1 MGCQPNKGLDIQ
13 GHRGFRG
20 LYPENSLI
28 GFEKAIDLGVTT
40 LELDI
45 AITKDNEVIVT
56 HEPFISRK
64 ICLNPKGEIID
75 EKFDMQY
82 NLYKMTHNEIKLFD
96 CGSKVHPD
104 FSEQEK
110 IKVYKPLLSEVF
122 DLIKQKESDVRLNIE
137 LKSDPSYY
145 GYFTPKPKDYVTI
158 VLNTIEENGF
168 LDKVNLQSFDINIL
182 EEIHSQHPSMK
193 IALLIDGNES
203 IEEKRDQLSFKPEII
218 SPYFLL
224 LHKELVVSLQEEGY
238 KVIPWTVN
246 TESELKG
253 MLNFRVDGIITD
265 YPNRLFTILNE
276 D

>member
-1 MGCQPNKGLDIQ
+1 MGCQSKKVVDIQ

-28 GFEKAIDLGVTT
+28 GFEKAIEIGVTT

-45 AITKDNEVIVT
+45 AISKDHEVIVT
-56 HEPFISRK
+56 HEPYVNSK
-64 ICLNPKGEIID
+64 ICLNPEGLII
-75 EKFDMQY
+75 EKEFEKKY
-82 NLYKMTHNEIKLFD
+82 NIYEMSHADIKQFD

-104 FSEQEK
+104 FTEQIK

-145 GYFTPKPKDYVTI
+145 GYFTPKPKDYVAI
-158 VLNTIEENGF
+158 VLNTINENGF

-182 EEIHSQHPSMK
+182 EEIHKQDPSMK
-193 IALLIDGNES
+193 IALLNDGNES
-203 IEEKRDQLSFKPEII
+203 IMEKREQLSFKPEII

-224 LHKELVVSLQEEGY
+224 LHKELVMSLQEEGY

-246 TESELKG
+246 TESDLKR
-253 MLNFRVDGIITD
+253 MLEFKVDGIITD
-265 YPNRLFTILNE
+265 YPNRLIALLNKS
-276 D
+276 